1 MQTRGVTTFPIE
13 ISLALSELTMNLKE
27 LSEAETPQCGD
38 QWRNASSSQRES
50 WVQDV
55 LAGNAERSV
64 QIEITELRDDGQI
77 ILRLKQAVLADKR
90 GELLLDFEATLKSR
104 IDPALTVWL
113 EPLGD
118 RSSLR
123 RLRGIE
129 VKS

>member
-1 MQTRGVTTFPIE
+1 
-13 ISLALSELTMNLKE
+13 MNLKE

-38 QWRNASSSQRES
+38 QWRNSSPSQRES

-55 LAGNAERSV
+55 LACDIEQSS
-64 QIEITELRDDGQI
+64 QIEVAELRDDGQI
-77 ILRLKQAVLADKR
+77 ILRFKHAVGAHKR
-90 GELLLDFEATLKSR
+90 GALLQDFEAALKDR

-113 EPLGD
+113 EALGD